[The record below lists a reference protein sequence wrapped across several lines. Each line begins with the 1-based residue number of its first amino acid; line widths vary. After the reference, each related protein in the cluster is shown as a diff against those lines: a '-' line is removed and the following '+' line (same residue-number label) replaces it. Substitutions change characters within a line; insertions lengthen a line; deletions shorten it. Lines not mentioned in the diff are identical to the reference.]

1 MWITFIYPS
10 IGDIHKWDLSL
21 EGADD
26 VQSNFVTK
34 LKIKKI
40 KGKKL
45 LKKSFLNNLGLFFS
59 ANENVLNNF
68 QIISNKKNW

>member
-1 MWITFIYPS
+1 MRITFIYPS
-10 IGDIHKWDLSL
+10 IGDIHKWYLSL

>member
-1 MWITFIYPS
+1 MWIIFIYPS
-10 IGDIHKWDLSL
+10 IRDINKWYLSL

-40 KGKKL
+40 KDKKL
-45 LKKSFLNNLGLFFS
+45 WKRVFK
-59 ANENVLNNF
+59 
-68 QIISNKKNW
+68 